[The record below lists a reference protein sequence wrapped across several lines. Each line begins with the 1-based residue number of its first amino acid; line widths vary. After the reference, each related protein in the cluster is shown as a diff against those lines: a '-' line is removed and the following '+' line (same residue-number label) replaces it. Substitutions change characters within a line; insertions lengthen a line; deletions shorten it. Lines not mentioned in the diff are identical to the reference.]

1 MSGNTS
7 DRRRG
12 IRFALGWGIL
22 LAVPLAVAAGCG
34 SNGGPGQQAGGAV
47 GEAAGSVAGER
58 SIKPPEAGQE
68 VGGDVGRAAG
78 EAVGAQADKSGKH

>member
-7 DRRRG
+7 ARRQG
-12 IRFALGWGIL
+12 IRLTLGLGIL
-22 LAVPLAVAAGCG
+22 MGIPLVVGCG

-58 SIKPPEAGQE
+58 TVKPPEAGQE

-78 EAVGAQADKSGKH
+78 EAVGAQADKSGKR